1 MRIWFN
7 HWFSTAYHIIN
18 LMKGEGDVII
28 GSSSNPHSVVGLACD
43 EWYTEP
49 ELPEE
54 EYVSFCLGFCRSH
67 NVNVFVPRRG
77 MGVIAENARLF
88 NEIGVKLLMD
98 TDPRMLD
105 TLRNKEKAYKW
116 FEDFAPEYVPLRFEI
131 NSLEEFEQAYKAVTA
146 QYERACF
153 KFAADEGAV
162 SFRVIDNFMSDA
174 SGLYKAPGMKISYE
188 NARAIL
194 SDYDFSKP
202 LLMMPYLT
210 GVEVSADC
218 LYKEGG
224 SIIIPRF
231 KSQGRIYTVKYD
243 DEIVSFCEEF
253 LKRSGLKMPCN
264 VQFKYH
270 DGKPYLLEVNTRMS
284 GGVQLSCLAADVNI
298 PRLALKRLTGNEPEV
313 GFIRKERRVS
323 YIESPVIV
331 GEKEF
336 AGVTI

>member
-18 LMKGEGDVII
+18 LMKGEGDIII

-54 EYVSFCLGFCRSH
+54 EYVSFCMGFCQKH
-67 NVNVFVPRRG
+67 NVEVFVPRRG
-77 MGVIAENARLF
+77 MGAIAENAHLF
-88 NEIGVKLLMD
+88 DKIDVKLLMD
-98 TDPRMLD
+98 TDSKMLA
-105 TLRNKEKAYKW
+105 TLRNKEAAYNW
-116 FEDFAPEYVPLRFEI
+116 FEGFAPEYVPMRFEVK
-131 NSLEEFEQAYKAVTA
+131 SLEKFRQAYKAITA
-146 QYERACF
+146 EYERACF
-153 KFAADEGAV
+153 KFSADEGAV

-174 SGLYKAPGMKISYE
+174 GGLYKAPGMKISYE
-188 NARAIL
+188 NAEAIL

-224 SIIIPRF
+224 SIIIPRY
-231 KSQGRIYTVKYD
+231 KSQGRIYTVKYEN
-243 DEIVSFCEEF
+243 EIVSFCEEF
-253 LKRSGLKMPCN
+253 LKLSGLKMPCN
-264 VQFKYH
+264 VQLKYH
-270 DGKPYLLEVNTRMS
+270 KEKPYLLEVNTRMS

-298 PRLALKRLTGNEPEV
+298 PRLALERLLGNEPEIN
-313 GFIRKERRVS
+313 FIRRERRVS
-323 YIESPVIV
+323 YIETPVIV